1 MNANGYV
8 ARFRLH
14 PDLDLARIAER
25 CPFHYTGAD
34 FYALCSDAMLK
45 AMTRVAE
52 AIDAKVKQLN
62 EEKRP
67 DLPDPVTAQYYLS
80 RLATKEEI
88 MVQVEEIDFVKALEE
103 LVPSVSA
110 TELEHYQRVREKF
123 EQSKDE
129 DDVNEQQGNHVDK

>member
-1 MNANGYV
+1 
-8 ARFRLH
+8 
-14 PDLDLARIAER
+14 
-25 CPFHYTGAD
+25 
-34 FYALCSDAMLK
+34 MLK

-52 AIDAKVKQLN
+52 AIDAKVTQLN
-62 EEKRP
+62 KEKRP

-88 MVQVEEIDFVKALEE
+88 IVQVEEVDFINALNE

-123 EQSKDE
+123 EQNRE
-129 DDVNEQQGNHVDK
+129 EEGEEEEEENNNNAVDKQIQSRIVNV